1 MKALH
6 NNVKPYFNSNNN
18 INDNIIENDKNNKIS
33 KIHNNS
39 YNISSNKNKHTL
51 IASIYFPKNGD
62 FKSSFESEKDNL
74 VDPK

>member
-6 NNVKPYFNSNNN
+6 NNIKPYFNSLNN